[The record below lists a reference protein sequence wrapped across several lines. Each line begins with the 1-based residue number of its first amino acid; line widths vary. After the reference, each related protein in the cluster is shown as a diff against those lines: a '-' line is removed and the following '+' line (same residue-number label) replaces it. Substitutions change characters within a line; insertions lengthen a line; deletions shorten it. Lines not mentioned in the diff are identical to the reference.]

1 MGSVDSPCAKL
12 SLGKPSRSEMASIR
26 SKRFYFALLIVSIWA
41 ASSME
46 VGTPETELTAAAD
59 PSFTELGAS
68 IKTGSV
74 TNMVQTSEA
83 SRDVSQAGYGRRRRN
98 KKKRTFKTGRFN
110 TLKNKALALL
120 KKKKKLLVGKVN
132 KKIGGLMKGRKKVR
146 GKKLGLKAKKGKA
159 KPLPGVFP
167 SKHLKAKADEIAR
180 KFLAK
185 NKIIADKKN
194 KKVKKKL
201 KRVAKLI
208 KVRKKAYKAKL
219 KAKKF
224 LNTAD
229 IDEDHIINS
238 KEREGKAIKEL
249 DIAKAHVK
257 KLRDMPGVDAKRD
270 KKAAQVLLSK
280 IRIAKAHADHTI
292 VGLTPEQKKNPA
304 YLALHQAIVVA
315 AGDPTDHNLQNAER
329 QIKVTQVAVVKEKK
343 YKIWKAKDV
352 VAKEK
357 AKKVKAERKKKE
369 LKAKKIEKAK

>member
-120 KKKKKLLVGKVN
+120 KKKKK
-132 KKIGGLMKGRKKVR
+132 
-146 GKKLGLKAKKGKA
+146 GKA

-185 NKIIADKKN
+185 NKIIADKKEKKWRKKVLRVKVNKSADQMIRKKN